1 MSSREMRLQRH
12 HDRLTELGKS
22 KRGGAMTGGAMVN
35 TDTDVC
41 QVVLGQT
48 GQTYRIYY
56 TGVQN
61 GIHTFNTANPAAPA
75 YPPGMKVVPVVQYK

>member
-1 MSSREMRLQRH
+1 
-12 HDRLTELGKS
+12 
-22 KRGGAMTGGAMVN
+22 MTGGAMVN

-61 GIHTFNTANPAAPA
+61 GIHTFTTVNPAAPPLPKGMRVA
-75 YPPGMKVVPVVQYK
+75 YV